1 MEGGVRSML
10 TYFPHLQQFVAVA
23 LIAFLAV
30 MVANVA
36 DCVDAMMTARAAG
49 KPIESAKL
57 RHALWKLCKEWVLL
71 IVVFLI
77 DLLMAFCWTTLPFI
91 TVVCAI
97 AMIAVEVLSM
107 VEHARLR
114 KDKIT
119 KLPSQLKDLV
129 EYLGEDDVKE
139 MLRQFAKRKLNI
151 E

>member
-23 LIAFLAV
+23 LIAFL
-30 MVANVA
+30 
-36 DCVDAMMTARAAG
+36 
-49 KPIESAKL
+49 
-57 RHALWKLCKEWVLL
+57 HALWKLCKEWVLL

>member
-97 AMIAVEVLSM
+97 ALFAAF
-107 VEHARLR
+107 HGRARKAPQGQDYKVTLA
-114 KDKIT
+114 
-119 KLPSQLKDLV
+119 
-129 EYLGEDDVKE
+129 
-139 MLRQFAKRKLNI
+139 AKRPRGVSR
-151 E
+151 

>member
-30 MVANVA
+30 
-36 DCVDAMMTARAAG
+36 
-49 KPIESAKL
+49 
-57 RHALWKLCKEWVLL
+57 
-71 IVVFLI
+71 
-77 DLLMAFCWTTLPFI
+77 I